1 MKAKQYHGKKSI
13 LIGMLLLLFS
23 YSGFLLADEVEVR
36 ASVNAEKIG
45 LDDVLIYTIVLK
57 GIQNPSQP
65 DISGL
70 STFKIA
76 QTSRSF
82 RTEIINGVL
91 SQSVEFVFFLTP
103 AKTGAL
109 NIPPFNYEYNGR
121 KYKTQPFT
129 IVVVKGSL
137 GTSQP
142 QRRRSIF
149 DDDFFGPSRRERR
162 QPQEI
167 DVLLKAE
174 LSKGNVVKGE
184 QVIYKVLLYSRNTIE
199 SVNMTSNQSFSGFWQ
214 EWYPVPQTIH
224 SANGT
229 LNGKN
234 YKVFE
239 VRKAALFPTG
249 TGTITIPSIKFEL
262 LLREDSFSI
271 FSDTKRIYRSSPEIK
286 INVSELPGD
295 AEGLPVGRFN
305 LEVRANKKEINI
317 NDILTLKVKI
327 NGRGNIKTLDVPSYE
342 SGNYYKIYP
351 AKISR
356 SSNYNEDYLSGTVEA
371 EVPVSFKET
380 GLISF
385 PAVELKYYEPD
396 MARVVSKS
404 SAPIIIRVTG
414 TKEKEENAAT
424 VPRTEIVK
432 KGEDIDFIKT
442 GNIYDQRNKFYKS
455 GLFKILFILFFLLN
469 LLFILKI
476 LIFDRFISQSEILK
490 KKKLLNKTISNL
502 RSIREYG
509 GIFPIL
515 ENYLKRKA
523 GLGLAEINN
532 FSIENLFE
540 KHGVSNNDIKSFVRI
555 KSESESSR
563 FSPVKKSGKELKQDI
578 KILIDIVKRIDGKIK

>member
-1 MKAKQYHGKKSI
+1 MKAKRYHGKKSI
-13 LIGMLLLLFS
+13 LIWMLLLFFS
-23 YSGFLLADEVEVR
+23 YTAFLFPDEAEVR
-36 ASVNAEKIG
+36 ASVNADKIG
-45 LDDVLIYTIVLK
+45 LDDVLIYTIILK
-57 GIQNPSQP
+57 GILNPTQP

-91 SQSVEFVFFLTP
+91 SQSVEFVYFLTP
-103 AKTGAL
+103 NKTGAL
-109 NIPPFNYEYNGR
+109 NIPAFTYEYNG
-121 KYKTQPFT
+121 KEYKTQSFT
-129 IVVVKGSL
+129 IVVMKGSL

-162 QPQEI
+162 KPREI

-174 LSKGNVVKGE
+174 VSKRNVVKGE

-214 EWYPVPQTIH
+214 EWYPVPQTIR
-224 SANGT
+224 SADGT

-234 YKVFE
+234 YRVFE
-239 VRKAALFPTG
+239 VRKAALFPTE
-249 TGTITIPSIKFEL
+249 TGTVTIPSLKFEL

-271 FSDTKRIYRSSPEIK
+271 FSDTRRIYRSSPELK
-286 INVSELPGD
+286 INVSELPAD

-305 LEVRANKKEINI
+305 FEVRANKKENDI

-327 NGRGNIKTLDVPSYE
+327 NGRGNIKTLDVPSFE
-342 SGNYYKIYP
+342 SGNYFKIYP

-356 SSNYNEDYLSGTVEA
+356 SSNYNEDYLSGTLEA

-385 PAVELKYYEPD
+385 PVIELKYYDPD
-396 MARVVSKS
+396 MAQMVTKS
-404 SAPIIIRVTG
+404 SAPIIIIVTG
-414 TKEKEENAAT
+414 AKEKEENAAT
-424 VPRTEIVK
+424 VPSTEIVK

-442 GNIYDQRNKFYKS
+442 GNIYDQRNKFYKT

-469 LLFILKI
+469 ILFILKI
-476 LIFDRFISQSEILK
+476 LVVDRLISQSELLK
-490 KKKLLNKTISNL
+490 KKKLLNKTTGNL
-502 RSIREYG
+502 KSIREYG
-509 GIFPIL
+509 EIFPIL

-532 FSIENLFE
+532 FSIEGLFE
-540 KHGVSNNDIKSFVRI
+540 KYGVSNNDIKNFVRI
-555 KSESESSR
+555 KSESEASR
-563 FSPVKKSGKELKQDI
+563 FSPVKKSGKELKQDL
-578 KILIDIVKRIDGKIK
+578 KVLIDILKRIDSKIK